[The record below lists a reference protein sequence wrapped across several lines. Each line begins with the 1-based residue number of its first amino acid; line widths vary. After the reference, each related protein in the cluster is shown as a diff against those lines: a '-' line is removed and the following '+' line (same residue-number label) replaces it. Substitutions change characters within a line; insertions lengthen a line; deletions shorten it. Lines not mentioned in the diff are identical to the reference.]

1 MQQETKDLQGWVIFF
16 SHAEIPVLKQ
26 TMRDLHALREE
37 GDKASPLAVSN
48 IIARDPLMTALLL
61 RYLQSHKHR
70 SQTSEVLEVEQ
81 ALLMLGIEPFFN
93 NVVSKVS
100 VEEMLSTQTPAL
112 IAALR
117 VVHRSHRA
125 SSYAYDWAVRLRDMH
140 FEEVRV
146 AALLRD
152 LSEILMWCFA
162 PVEMLKIKMLQ
173 EHDKT
178 MRSGTAQEQ
187 VLGFRLLA
195 LQKEL
200 ANEWKLPALLLD
212 LMNAENSQQARVRN
226 VVLADRL
233 ARHSSH
239 GWDDAALP
247 DDYKDIGALIGM
259 KVEEVMDIV
268 GAAPPPAE
276 LRFAYFRSPASESRL
291 CAGSSVTSW

>member
-1 MQQETKDLQGWVIFF
+1 MQGWVTFF

-26 TMRDLHALREE
+26 TLRDLHVLREE
-37 GDKASPLAVSN
+37 GDKARPLAVSN
-48 IIARDPLMTALLL
+48 IITRDPLMTALLL

-93 NVVSKVS
+93 NVVSKIS
-100 VEEMLSTQTPAL
+100 VEEILSAQTPAL
-112 IAALR
+112 IAVLH

-140 FEEVRV
+140 FEEVRF

-152 LSEILMWCFA
+152 LAEILMWCFA
-162 PVEMLKIKMLQ
+162 PAEMLKVQALQ
-173 EHDKT
+173 KQDKS
-178 MRSGTAQEQ
+178 MRSGIAQEQ
-187 VLGFRLLA
+187 VFGFRLVA

-200 ANEWKLPALLLD
+200 VKEWKLPALLLN
-212 LMNAENSQQARVRN
+212 LMDAENSQKVRVRN
-226 VVLADRL
+226 VVMADRL

-247 DDYKDIGALIGM
+247 DDYKVIGALLSM
-259 KVEEVMDIV
+259 KVEDVMDIV
-268 GAAPPPAE
+268 GAVIP
-276 LRFAYFRSPASESRL
+276 
-291 CAGSSVTSW
+291 T